1 MVERVLSIGECM
13 VELRQVTGGMME
25 TGFAGDTF
33 NTAHYLRAFLPEAYP
48 VDYFTAIG
56 TDSISDAMLAFI
68 QNLGIGTGFIR
79 RVPGRIPGLYM
90 IHLDDGERSFSYW
103 RSNSAARLL
112 ADDGDALRTAVD
124 ASAVIFFSGITLAI
138 LPPAGVETLL
148 AELRRA
154 KAAGKLVA
162 FDPNIRPGLWSDA
175 DTMRRTILDGA
186 RTATIVMPG
195 FADEAV
201 HFGDASVSVTIARY
215 QSLGAGN
222 VVVKD
227 GANGVT
233 LRFGDDRAFVPA
245 MPVEKVV
252 DTTGAGDSFNGA
264 FLASFLQGAAPAKAA
279 GFAANVAAK
288 VVGVTGALM
297 NMGAALELGGTDF
310 ASDRLKPLENRETLV
325 VQPGDSS
332 PGRVDD
338 AAQ

>member
-13 VELRQVTGGMME
+13 VELRQVADGMME

-33 NTAHYLRAFLPEAYP
+33 NTAHYLRASLPKTYQ

-68 QNLGIGTGFIR
+68 EGLGIGTGFIR
-79 RVPGRIPGLYM
+79 RVPDRIPGLYM
-90 IHLDDGERSFSYW
+90 IHLEDGERSFSYW

-112 ADDGDALRTAVD
+112 ADDCGALRAAID
-124 ASAVIFFSGITLAI
+124 ASTVIFFSGITLAI

-148 AELRRA
+148 VELRQA

-162 FDPNIRPGLWSDA
+162 FDPNIRPGLWNDA
-175 DTMRRTILDGA
+175 DTMRRTILAGA
-186 RTATIVMPG
+186 QAATMVMPG
-195 FADEAV
+195 FADEAT
-201 HFGDASVSVTIARY
+201 HFGDASAAATIARY
-215 QSLGAGN
+215 QALGVRN

-233 LRFGDDRAFVPA
+233 LRFGDDQAFVPA
-245 MPVEKVV
+245 VPVVKIV

-264 FLASFLQGAAPAKAA
+264 FLASHIKGAPPAEAAAHAA
-279 GFAANVAAK
+279 GVAAQ

-297 NMGAALELGGTDF
+297 SIG
-310 ASDRLKPLENRETLV
+310 V
-325 VQPGDSS
+325 VMEPG
-332 PGRVDD
+332 
-338 AAQ
+338 